1 MRILYSTLHCNGK
14 KWNSDCPGL
23 IPLWW
28 LIIHQWCIFLVLLND
43 DGDDSTLDDRGV
55 KIRLARDL
63 GNDLSSSLL
72 LSIVGVLGRYR
83 LIRYGNQVKVKA
95 PKMASLTF
103 TLLHCSWAV
112 LGGEKWTFL
121 HRHSPRSYVAASSRK
136 TSPRLTCF
144 VRNLTSFA

>member
-1 MRILYSTLHCNGK
+1 MFRFQNGQR
-14 KWNSDCPGL
+14 CTVM
-23 IPLWW
+23 IE

-103 TLLHCSWAV
+103 TLLHCS
-112 LGGEKWTFL
+112 
-121 HRHSPRSYVAASSRK
+121 
-136 TSPRLTCF
+136 
-144 VRNLTSFA
+144 